1 MRIKFIIIGAVL
13 LGIAWW
19 MTQPLQTSLFGLLP
33 IELSNPLQPFSFPVA
48 LAGLGSL
55 AYGFLA
61 EKSKA

>member
-19 MTQPLQTSLFGLLP
+19 MTQPLQTSLFRLLP
-33 IELSNPLQPFSFPVA
+33 LEPSNPLQPFSFPVA

>member
-1 MRIKFIIIGAVL
+1 LRIGFIVLGAVL

-19 MTQPLQTSLFGLLP
+19 MTQPLQTSLFGPLP

-55 AYGFLA
+55 AYGFFS
-61 EKSKA
+61 EKKRS